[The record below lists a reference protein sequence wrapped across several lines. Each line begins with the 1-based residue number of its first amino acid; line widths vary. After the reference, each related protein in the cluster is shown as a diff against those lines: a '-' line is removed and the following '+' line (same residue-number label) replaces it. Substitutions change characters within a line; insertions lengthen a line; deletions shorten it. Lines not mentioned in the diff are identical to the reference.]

1 MTTPMPSHGD
11 PHEVPLD
18 DTAVLPMYP
27 ASPAPAKRNALPWL
41 IASAAIVGLCCGG
54 AVIYAADDDSHTAQ
68 PSADSTPPGNHFVDV
83 DASPTPTVVE
93 PVASAPPVEGS
104 TAKPTTSGPKVSA
117 KPTAT
122 RADSPRPAPT
132 ITRPEPPPM
141 PVTDPRFGTCK
152 EANAAG
158 YGPYRRGIDPEYAWY
173 RDRNGDGLVCE
184 RR

>member
-1 MTTPMPSHGD
+1 MTTPTPSHGR

-27 ASPAPAKRNALPWL
+27 APPAPTKRRALPWL
-41 IASAAIVGLCCGG
+41 IAAAALVGLSCCG
-54 AVIYAADDDSHTAQ
+54 AVINAANDDSDTAQ
-68 PSADSTPPGNHFVDV
+68 PSAGNTMPGNRFVDV
-83 DASPTPTVVE
+83 DASPTPSLVE
-93 PVASAPPVEGS
+93 PTAPDPLTGGS
-104 TAKPTTSGPKVSA
+104 TAKPMTAGPKVSA

-122 RADSPRPAPT
+122 RTSSPRPAPT
-132 ITRPEPPPM
+132 TTRPKPPPM

-184 RR
+184 RG

>member
-1 MTTPMPSHGD
+1 MTTPTPSQGR

-27 ASPAPAKRNALPWL
+27 ARPASAKRKKLPWL
-41 IASAAIVGLCCGG
+41 IAAAAVVVGVCCGG
-54 AVIYAADDDSHTAQ
+54 AVIRAAVGDSDTAQ
-68 PSADSTPPGNHFVDV
+68 TTGSNAASGNRFVGADVR
-83 DASPTPTVVE
+83 PTPSLVE
-93 PVASAPPVEGS
+93 PTGRDPLVGVSA
-104 TAKPTTSGPKVSA
+104 AKPTTAGPKVSA

-122 RADSPRPAPT
+122 RASSPRPVPT
-132 ITRPEPPPM
+132 TTTPKPPM
-141 PVTDPRFGTCK
+141 LVSDPRFGTCR

-158 YGPYRRGIDPEYAWY
+158 YGPYRRGIDPEYGWY